1 MWLEIPVPFQLPDR
15 LLFIFSCCEK
25 ERNSSEILLMSDTTV
40 LWTLHTEASCFRT
53 DSNCHDKRQYS
64 QAMTVGQ
71 VNVLMQ
77 TQLCGVDELKCM
89 SKTAS
94 MIDIG
99 LIGDLCKTAVLFTT
113 NTLSPQSYY

>member
-1 MWLEIPVPFQLPDR
+1 
-15 LLFIFSCCEK
+15 
-25 ERNSSEILLMSDTTV
+25 MSDTTV
-40 LWTLHTEASCFRT
+40 LWTLHTEASCFYT

-71 VNVLMQ
+71 LNVLMQ

-89 SKTAS
+89 SKAAS
-94 MIDIG
+94 MIEVVGDVG
-99 LIGDLCKTAVLFTT
+99 LIGDLYKTAVLFTT